1 MYWQKVSKLPPT
13 LSLHLSLHTCVREIA
28 DIGDLSL
35 AYTEMRLIMARVIF
49 NFDMKLADESTDE
62 NGEWLKQNM
71 YNLWAKGPL
80 NV

>member
-1 MYWQKVSKLPPT
+1 
-13 LSLHLSLHTCVREIA
+13 
-28 DIGDLSL
+28 
-35 AYTEMRLIMARVIF
+35 MRLIMARVIF